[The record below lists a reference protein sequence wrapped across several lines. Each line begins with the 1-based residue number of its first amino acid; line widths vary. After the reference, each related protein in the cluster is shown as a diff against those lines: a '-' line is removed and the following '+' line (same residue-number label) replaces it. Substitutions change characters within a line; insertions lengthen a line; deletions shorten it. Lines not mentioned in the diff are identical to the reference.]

1 MIPVATIDKV
11 KTERQLFEDAWQL
24 VKKYYYI
31 SMARNHDEEY
41 LMWKNLNKELREIF
55 ETDGD
60 DAIKIL
66 AKNLSLA
73 VLEYIE
79 LRTKI

>member
-11 KTERQLFEDAWQL
+11 KIERQIFEDAWQL

-31 SMARNHDEEY
+31 SMARDKEEEY
-41 LMWKNLNKELREIF
+41 LMWKHLNNDLRKVF
-55 ETDGD
+55 DTDGD
-60 DAIKIL
+60 EAIKIL
-66 AKNLSLA
+66 AKNLTMG

-79 LRTKI
+79 LRNKK

>member
-11 KTERQLFEDAWQL
+11 KIERQIFEDAWQL

-31 SMARNHDEEY
+31 SMARDKEEEY
-41 LMWKNLNKELREIF
+41 LMWKHLNNDLRKVFDTE
-55 ETDGD
+55 GD
-60 DAIKIL
+60 EAIKIL
-66 AKNLSLA
+66 AKNLTMG

-79 LRTKI
+79 LRNKK

>member
-11 KTERQLFEDAWQL
+11 KIERQIFEDAWQL

-31 SMARNHDEEY
+31 SMARDKEEEY
-41 LMWKNLNKELREIF
+41 LMWKHLNNDLRKVF
-55 ETDGD
+55 DTDGD
-60 DAIKIL
+60 EAIKIL
-66 AKNLSLA
+66 AKNLTMG

-79 LRTKI
+79 LRNKE